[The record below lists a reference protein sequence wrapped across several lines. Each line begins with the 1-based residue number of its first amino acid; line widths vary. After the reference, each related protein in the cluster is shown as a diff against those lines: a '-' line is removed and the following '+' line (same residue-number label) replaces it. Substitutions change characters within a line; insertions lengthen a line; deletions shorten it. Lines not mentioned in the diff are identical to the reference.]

1 MTLSELY
8 VFVHTFK
15 GVVRV
20 IDKKLLK
27 RVYKRYGFDEKYSSN
42 DNVIVFSLMSGHFH
56 NVDIIPLNNKAD
68 TESVFNEYKESGY
81 ACKVRSYHSIKDVE
95 RTLFKGF
102 FSVDI
107 TQERLKNDYKK
118 FTTSIVKMHSDN
130 AEYSYI
136 QSKYFVNDK
145 VGEKNVISEI
155 MKRLPEAKPVLFLI
169 EAAAGFGKTCSAYEL
184 LNEIIRT
191 SSDLVPLFSELSR
204 NRQAKIFR
212 YVLLDEID
220 RSFPLLSSGVV
231 RAEIKNGNVPVILDG
246 FDELLHESAHDG
258 GYENTE
264 PMLETIGELL
274 QDNAKVIL
282 TTRRTAIFDGD
293 NFHQWMN
300 AHEDDF
306 EIVRIRIQEPTIEEW
321 LPADRIEKL
330 NRCNFNITQLSNPV
344 LLSFLRCIPDCEFN
358 EVSNTPE
365 LIVHKF
371 FDSMLERER
380 IRQDLKM
387 TVGEQYEVLKSIA
400 DDMIKYNYTAESR
413 EYIVSV
419 ISDLHHEFLEKI
431 RYQYTVDE
439 RPTTDELANKLA
451 SHALLDR
458 ALEDEQGIGFVNEFV
473 LGNFCA
479 ELIISHKTKEW
490 SEDKR
495 FIEPAVLS
503 YIPRTLEQ
511 RTELWEALHFSFEFL
526 DGGDMVRHNLSLINK
541 LGMDIEKETVEGV
554 HIKGIT
560 LGADCKI
567 LETIFIDCIFTDIQF
582 DWSSFD
588 NVTFTSSS
596 FFNCSGI
603 GDISDNIF
611 VLGCDAN
618 NAFLGDIQA
627 DGSAVAKK
635 GVELD
640 FSECDIYILEK
651 FWPKG
656 RPSFIKHR
664 PIKGLCQLS
673 NQFSHEDILHSI
685 ANLKKNGYLLVPA
698 KRAFLELNLDEL
710 IRIKQVLGRD

>member
-1 MTLSELY
+1 
-8 VFVHTFK
+8 VFTHTFK
-15 GVVRV
+15 GVERV
-20 IDKKLLK
+20 FDKKLLK
-27 RVYKRYGFDEKYSSN
+27 RVYKRYGFVEKYSSN
-42 DNVIVFSLMSGHFH
+42 EDVIVFALMSGHFH
-56 NVDIIPLNNKAD
+56 NVDIIPLNDKAD

-81 ACKVRSYHSIKDVE
+81 ACKVRSYNSIKDVE

-118 FTTSIVKMHSDN
+118 FTTSIVKVHSDN

-136 QSKYFVNDK
+136 QSKYYVNNK
-145 VGEKNVISEI
+145 VGEENVISEI
-155 MKRLPEAKPVLFLI
+155 KKRLSETKPILFLI

-184 LNEIIRT
+184 LKEIIH
-191 SSDLVPLFSELSR
+191 SNSDLVPLFSELSR

-220 RSFPLLSSGVV
+220 RSFPLLSSNVV
-231 RAEIKNGNVPVILDG
+231 KAEIKNGNVPVILDG

-330 NRCNFNITQLSNPV
+330 NNCNFNIAQLSNPV
-344 LLSFLRCIPDCEFN
+344 LLSFLRCIPDCEYI
-358 EVSNTPE
+358 EVCTTPE
-365 LIVHKF
+365 LIVQKF
-371 FDSMLERER
+371 FESMLERER
-380 IRQDLKM
+380 VRQDLKM
-387 TVGEQYEVLKSIA
+387 TVDEQYNVLKSIA

-413 EYIVSV
+413 EYIVGI
-419 ISDLHHEFLEKI
+419 ISELHHESLEKI

-458 ALEDEQGIGFVNEFV
+458 ALDDEQGIGFVNDFV

-526 DGGDMVRHNLSLINK
+526 EGGDKVRHNLSLINK
-541 LGMDIEKETVEGV
+541 LGMDIEKDTVEGV
-554 HIKGIT
+554 HIKSVT
-560 LGADCKI
+560 LGDDCKI
-567 LETIFIDCIFTDIQF
+567 LETIFIDCIFTNVEF
-582 DWSSFD
+582 NWSSLEC
-588 NVTFTSSS
+588 VTFTSSS
-596 FFNCSGI
+596 FFDCFAV
-603 GDISDNIF
+603 GDTPDSIY

-618 NAFLGDIQA
+618 NEFLENIQTDNNTIA
-627 DGSAVAKK
+627 KDGIDQ
-635 GVELD
+635 G
-640 FSECDIYILEK
+640 FSMCDVFILEK

-673 NQFSHEDILHSI
+673 NQFSHEDILNSI
-685 ANLKKNGYLLVPA
+685 SNLKKNSYLIVPA

-710 IRIKQVLGRD
+710 IIIKQALGRE

>member
-1 MTLSELY
+1 M
-8 VFVHTFK
+8 
-15 GVVRV
+15 
-20 IDKKLLK
+20 IDRILLK
-27 RVYKRYGFDEKYSSN
+27 KVYKRYGFDEKHSSN
-42 DNVIVFSLMSGHFH
+42 DDVIVFSLMSGHFH
-56 NVDIIPLNNKAD
+56 NVDIIPLSESVD
-68 TESVFNEYKESGY
+68 TEYVFNEYKESGY
-81 ACKVRSYHSIKDVE
+81 ACKVRSYKSIKDVE
-95 RTLFKGF
+95 KTLFKGF

-107 TQERLKNDYKK
+107 TQDRLKHDYVK

-130 AEYSYI
+130 AVYSYI
-136 QSKYFVNDK
+136 KSKYFVNDK
-145 VGEKNVISEI
+145 AGEENVIIEI
-155 MKRLPEAKPVLFLI
+155 KKRLPEKKPILFLI

-184 LNEIIRT
+184 LNEIICT
-191 SSDLVPLFSELSR
+191 NSDLVPLFSELSR

-246 FDELLHESAHDG
+246 FDELLHESADDG

-321 LPADRIEKL
+321 LPPDRIQKL
-330 NRCNFNITQLSNPV
+330 SECNFNIAQLSNPV

-365 LIVHKF
+365 LIVQKF
-371 FDSMLERER
+371 FESMLERER

-387 TVGEQYEVLKSIA
+387 TVDEQYNVLKSIA

-413 EYIVSV
+413 EYIVGV
-419 ISDLHHEFLEKI
+419 ISDLHQESLEKI
-431 RYQYTVDE
+431 RHQYTVDE

-458 ALEDEQGIGFVNEFV
+458 ALEDDQGIGFVNEFV

-490 SEDKR
+490 GEDKR

-526 DGGDMVRHNLSLINK
+526 DGGDKVRHNLSLINK
-541 LGMDIEKETVEGV
+541 LGMDLEKETVEGV
-554 HIKGIT
+554 HIKNVT
-560 LGADCKI
+560 LGDICKI
-567 LETIFIDCIFTDIQF
+567 SDTIFIDCIFTNVKF
-582 DWSSFD
+582 DWSSLE

-596 FFNCSGI
+596 FFNCSAI
-603 GDISDNIF
+603 GNFPDKIF

-618 NAFLGDIQA
+618 DTFLDKIQV
-627 DGSAVAKK
+627 DNH
-635 GVELD
+635 VEVKIESKLD
-640 FSECDIYILEK
+640 FTACDVFILEK

-664 PIKGLCQLS
+664 PIKALCQLS
-673 NQFSHEDILHSI
+673 NQFSHEETIDSI
-685 ANLKKNGYLLVPA
+685 SNLKKNGYLLVPA
-698 KRAFLELNLDEL
+698 KRAFLELNLEEL
-710 IRIKQVLGRD
+710 IKIKQVLGRD